1 MTSTLISFRATF
13 EDKILRSDLVLLTAE
28 TLPPTLTLALAL
40 ALTLTLTLTL
50 ALTLALALTLTL
62 TGAAQGVG
70 AAAHPYFLQ
79 PGRIASRAAR
89 R

>member
-28 TLPPTLTLALAL
+28 ILPPTLTL
-40 ALTLTLTLTL
+40 TL
-50 ALTLALALTLTL
+50 ALALALTLTL

>member
-13 EDKILRSDLVLLTAE
+13 EDKILRSDLVLLTAKI
-28 TLPPTLTLALAL
+28 LRP
-40 ALTLTLTLTL
+40 TLTLTLTRTL
-50 ALTLALALTLTL
+50 TQTLTLTLALTLTL